1 MYSDNEYEY
10 SDGGS
15 DDDEEN
21 KAQEHAHDTSFSSAL
36 SEMSGVGKSPGGPT
50 AANSSRDSH
59 SSNIA
64 DGEYRFMDAE
74 EIIPVF
80 TSLLSEVTS
89 LMGLD
94 TPQAEILLRYM
105 KWDKENLINDFFED
119 AEKLQEKCGLKYY
132 TPELAHRIE
141 SMVIS
146 QNADGETQTYMG
158 NKPDDGRQ
166 DSEGTYLAEFVRR
179 AA

>member
-21 KAQEHAHDTSFSSAL
+21 KSQQHAHDTSFSSAL

-64 DGEYRFMDAE
+64 DGGVSFYGRGGNNSSVHVIVVRGDFSDGIGYATSGDSFTIYEVGQGEFNKRF
-74 EIIPVF
+74 
-80 TSLLSEVTS
+80 L
-89 LMGLD
+89 
-94 TPQAEILLRYM
+94 
-105 KWDKENLINDFFED
+105 
-119 AEKLQEKCGLKYY
+119 
-132 TPELAHRIE
+132 
-141 SMVIS
+141 
-146 QNADGETQTYMG
+146 
-158 NKPDDGRQ
+158 
-166 DSEGTYLAEFVRR
+166 
-179 AA
+179 